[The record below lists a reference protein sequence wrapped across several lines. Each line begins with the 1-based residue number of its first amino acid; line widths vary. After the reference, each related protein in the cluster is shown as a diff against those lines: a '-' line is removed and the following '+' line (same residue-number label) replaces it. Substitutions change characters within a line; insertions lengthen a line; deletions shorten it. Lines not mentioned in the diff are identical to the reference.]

1 MSNGK
6 REVEWRVMRRS
17 AMCLSLLICGSL
29 RAEDAPQRE
38 ARIKDIATVEGV
50 RDNQLVGYGIVVGLH
65 GTGDSQQTTFPIQTL
80 AATLLRMG
88 VSVPAASIKVQNLAA
103 VFISATLP
111 PFSRPGT
118 KLDITAASAGDAQSL
133 EGGLLLMTPL
143 YGSDCKIY
151 AQAEGPLVVG

>member
-1 MSNGK
+1 MK
-6 REVEWRVMRRS
+6 R
-17 AMCLSLLICGSL
+17 SL
-29 RAEDAPQRE
+29 RSSIRIIGVASAALLCGQLALAVEPATKPVLPAEPAHL
-38 ARIKDIATVEGV
+38 ARVKDIASIEGI

-111 PFSRPGT
+111 PFSDR
-118 KLDITAASAGDAQSL
+118 KS
-133 EGGLLLMTPL
+133 
-143 YGSDCKIY
+143 
-151 AQAEGPLVVG
+151 VV